1 MTNNFKEPKVKRY
14 TIDNSYLPT
23 VNVEVE
29 FSNYEDVKIFNE
41 KVVKL
46 IKQFDQDQ
54 SVVYANKDIDLSTVE
69 EFKGG
74 FISGGLHNTNNLG
87 VLKQKETILN
97 KEDAENLLKVAKLAT
112 ETLSNL
118 DLSNINLTVNVDGLK
133 DSEKDAQ
140 KLTATIMESLK
151 KMDK

>member
-46 IKQFDQDQ
+46 IKELDQDQ
-54 SVVYANKDIDLSTVE
+54 LVIYANKDIDLSTVE

-74 FISGGLHNTNNLG
+74 FISGGLHNTDNLE
-87 VLKQKETILN
+87 VLKQKETILS
-97 KEDAENLLKVAKLAT
+97 KKDTETLLEVAKLAT
-112 ETLSNL
+112 KTLSNL

-140 KLTATIMESLK
+140 TIAESLK
-151 KMDK
+151 KLGK